1 MSEKEEVLSLEKA
14 FEKQAEII
22 EEQFEK
28 ICRFKKE
35 LFFALSKKEACLLE
49 MNKLKRK
56 LKSFGL
62 MCNKCER
69 VLPKDNNYFCP
80 YCGVR
85 VNEPKKEQGIDL
97 LSLPPFILK
106 ILKKNNFKKIEELQG
121 KTLQELKGI
130 EGIGSVW
137 AATIK
142 KALSQFN

>member
-1 MSEKEEVLSLEKA
+1 MSKEEILSIEEA
-14 FEKQAEII
+14 FKNQAEVI

-28 ICRFKKE
+28 ICKLKKE
-35 LFFALSKKEACLLE
+35 LFFALSKKEACLLAFK
-49 MNKLKRK
+49 KLKRK
-56 LKSFGL
+56 LQSFGL
-62 MCNKCER
+62 MCQKCENI
-69 VLPKDNNYFCP
+69 LPKENNFFCP
-80 YCGVR
+80 YCGVQIQDS
-85 VNEPKKEQGIDL
+85 KKDQKIDL

-106 ILKKNNFKKIEELQG
+106 ILKKNNFKKIGELQG